1 MVEAK
6 IDNSFKTMYLNLKYI
21 YIYIVKILEYCIQII
36 VVDNSK

>member
-6 IDNSFKTMYLNLKYI
+6 IDNSFKIKKKKQKN
-21 YIYIVKILEYCIQII
+21 IVKILEYCIQII

>member
-6 IDNSFKTMYLNLKYI
+6 IDNSFKNMYLNLKKNPK
-21 YIYIVKILEYCIQII
+21 YIVKILEYCIQII